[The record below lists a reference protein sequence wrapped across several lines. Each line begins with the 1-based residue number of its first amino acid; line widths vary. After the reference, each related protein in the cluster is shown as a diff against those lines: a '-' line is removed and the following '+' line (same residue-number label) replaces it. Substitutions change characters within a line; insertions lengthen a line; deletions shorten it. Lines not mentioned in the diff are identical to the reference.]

1 MNETNESFKIVR
13 VSFAFDF
20 LFWVIFAKSPYY
32 ISKIMTKFFFF
43 KEFFLMV
50 DVGAIS
56 YFHVKN
62 LTKDMNNYN
71 ENFTCQQLSDVMS

>member
-1 MNETNESFKIVR
+1 
-13 VSFAFDF
+13 
-20 LFWVIFAKSPYY
+20 
-32 ISKIMTKFFFF
+32 MTKFFFF